1 MAKYFKATISPKKGY
16 LKTNPDAADIILA
29 TNESGT
35 QAEFKNALIAM
46 LEEEGMTND
55 YFAPKIERCTE
66 EEFNLINA
74 DDDQQE
80 DSQGSEFEEVGEN
93 NPGFDDHQ
101 SSANSQQ
108 WKDKLESLIKNDLQG
123 LEAEAIEKVEYI
135 INEAIE
141 HDKQNQE
148 LELGEEPLYG
158 ENVTMESAC
167 EFLSYMIET
176 CQAVPKDLLNVRM
189 IRKTMS
195 NYSKPRV
202 TNEPHHN
209 DSNFDIDGQ
218 TGEVKSDDQ
227 QEVYRYFEFEKGYA
241 AIIKTEFEIFSG
253 KWLGSFTYLRNRY
266 HHQLENQF
274 SSDENAAVNAI
285 GSLIDHLN
293 SIKNEVEESGV
304 TVGTWYKKTVM
315 GLASD
320 GEGRLIHS
328 IITKGE
334 YDTIMNQLPLPA
346 LDSDKEE
353 PSFDEKFQPLFDSI
367 GSHAEHEKF
376 AAGDLGKISENI
388 EEMFS
393 EATEGQINM
402 ASETIDAMR
411 DIKRL
416 TNPEEFAEI
425 FSFIFEEPKAK
436 LPEFKYP
443 AVYDAVAELRLN
455 SGEKSIVSYA
465 SLEKAIPEGSD
476 EELIASELLKC
487 KPTIKELT
495 ENPEIFL
502 KAIGVIKPEKS
513 KDLTSSFA
521 SAGKALEKAGKAF
534 SAIEGD
540 KQEKEP
546 VEPEGKETDDW
557 LSELASP
564 KQEQEKEPEQSD
576 FDKQVAELNTKL
588 DALELGERLVIEDLP
603 NDVYHACN
611 GISSTKL
618 KVAMSSLMKF
628 DAKYV
633 SKTIPEQEQKDYF
646 DLGKLFHTMT
656 LEPHLVDVEYFRE
669 PEDFKTP
676 IESQREKY
684 NAWVEAGKPE
694 NQKLKPTDDVIS
706 KVEAYLSDSE
716 NNKKPTAN
724 QLEKYNAWVEAGKP
738 EPYSDKP
745 TDLAIDL
752 CSKEDQMLSDAAGRC
767 IVSNENWLKAEAMAN
782 AVRNDTDS
790 GRLVKAPNLRCET
803 SYFKRDEETGLI
815 IKCRPD
821 AELGAIVAD
830 LKSISLRSEPDE
842 EHLINKLRWEVI
854 QRGYH
859 VSAAMYL
866 EITGKSQF
874 IWIFTGTQEGYHWN
888 APVMASEKILDEGRE
903 KYRYYL
909 SMIAMGYE
917 TGEWAK
923 PTSVQIRYENNKAV
937 IPEI

>member
-1 MAKYFKATISPKKGY
+1 MFNALNSQILIFYRNFLVFLNIGDIIFITQASKGANKMAKYFKATITPKKGY

-74 DDDQQE
+74 DDDQDESSEVEVTIESNPELFEILKDGCDFDVSDIPKHGKGYVVPEAKIDGNLYRYNMRLVWDYSWGIEEWCESDGGAWILVNIDNSGDHEE
-80 DSQGSEFEEVGEN
+80 DIQGAGFEELESES
-93 NPGFDDHQ
+93 DSSSDHQ
-101 SSANSQQ
+101 S
-108 WKDKLESLIKNDLQG
+108 
-123 LEAEAIEKVEYI
+123 
-135 INEAIE
+135 
-141 HDKQNQE
+141 
-148 LELGEEPLYG
+148 
-158 ENVTMESAC
+158 
-167 EFLSYMIET
+167 EF
-176 CQAVPKDLLNVRM
+176 N
-189 IRKTMS
+189 
-195 NYSKPRV
+195 
-202 TNEPHHN
+202 
-209 DSNFDIDGQ
+209 IDDQ
-218 TGEVKSDDQ
+218 TGEVKSEEQ

-293 SIKNEVEESGV
+293 LIKNEVEDGGV

-346 LDSDKEE
+346 LESDEEE
-353 PSFDEKFQPLFDSI
+353 PSFDEKFKVIFDSI
-367 GSHAEHEKF
+367 TNHAEFSKV
-376 AAGDLGKISENI
+376 AAGGDFGKVSANI

-416 TNPEEFAEI
+416 ANPEEFAEI
-425 FSFIFEEPKAK
+425 FAFIFEEPKAK

-465 SLEKAIPEGSD
+465 SLEKAIPEGAD
-476 EELIASELLKC
+476 EQLIASELLKC

-502 KAIGVIKPEKS
+502 EAIGVIKSEESKPEEKPKTKS
-513 KDLTSSFA
+513 ISDAFA
-521 SAGKALEKAGKAF
+521 RAEKAFGRLNKAF
-534 SAIEGD
+534 SNV
-540 KQEKEP
+540 EKTMSDSIDETLK
-546 VEPEGKETDDW
+546 ENLEQKKETKETDDW

-564 KQEQEKEPEQSD
+564 KQETEKEPEQSD
-576 FDKQVAELNTKL
+576 FEKQVAELNEKL

-633 SKTIPEQEQKDYF
+633 SKTIPEQEKMDYF

-669 PEDFKTP
+669 PEDFKAPTKP
-676 IESQREKY
+676 QRDKY
-684 NAWVEAGKPE
+684 NAWLELGKP
-694 NQKLKPTDDVIS
+694 S
-706 KVEAYLSDSE
+706 KKDNAKAY
-716 NNKKPTAN
+716 
-724 QLEKYNAWVEAGKP
+724 
-738 EPYSDKP
+738 P
-745 TDLAIDL
+745 TDLMIDV
-752 CSKEDQMLSDAAGRC
+752 CEKEDQIISDAAGRC
-767 IVSNENWLKAEAMAN
+767 IVSDENWLKAEAMAN

-842 EHLINKLRWEVI
+842 EYLINKLRWEVI

>member
-35 QAEFKNALIAM
+35 QAEFKAALLAM

-74 DDDQQE
+74 GDDQDESSEVEVTIESNPELFEILKDGCDFDVSDIPKHGKGYVVPEAKIDGNLYRYSMRLVWDYSWGIEEWCESDGGAWILVNVDNESDQQE
-80 DSQGSEFEEVGEN
+80 SCQTTESEEISES
-93 NPGFDDHQ
+93 NPDLDDHQ
-101 SSANSQQ
+101 SDFN
-108 WKDKLESLIKNDLQG
+108 
-123 LEAEAIEKVEYI
+123 
-135 INEAIE
+135 
-141 HDKQNQE
+141 
-148 LELGEEPLYG
+148 
-158 ENVTMESAC
+158 
-167 EFLSYMIET
+167 
-176 CQAVPKDLLNVRM
+176 
-189 IRKTMS
+189 
-195 NYSKPRV
+195 
-202 TNEPHHN
+202 
-209 DSNFDIDGQ
+209 IDDQ
-218 TGEVKSDDQ
+218 TGEVKSDEQ

-293 SIKNEVEESGV
+293 SIKNDVEESGV

-320 GEGRLIHS
+320 GEGRLVHS

-334 YDTIMNQLPLPA
+334 YDTIMNQLPLP
-346 LDSDKEE
+346 LDSEKEE

-367 GSHAEHEKF
+367 TSHKEFSRVGSDGDF
-376 AAGDLGKISENI
+376 AKISENI

-425 FSFIFEEPKAK
+425 FAFIFEEPKAK

-443 AVYDAVAELRLN
+443 AVYDAVSELCLD
-455 SGEKSIVSYA
+455 SGVAPGDAYTALEKVIPNNADENKISEELASLKPKASDLANTPRNFLEFIGILEIEKPEPKKSISDA
-465 SLEKAIPEGSD
+465 FFSLEKSFKKVESAFSNVEKTMHDSAV
-476 EELIASELLKC
+476 ECS
-487 KPTIKELT
+487 KE
-495 ENPEIFL
+495 ENP
-502 KAIGVIKPEKS
+502 KVTDTPEV
-513 KDLTSSFA
+513 D
-521 SAGKALEKAGKAF
+521 
-534 SAIEGD
+534 
-540 KQEKEP
+540 
-546 VEPEGKETDDW
+546 VDW

-564 KQEQEKEPEQSD
+564 KQEAEKELEQSD
-576 FDKQVAELNTKL
+576 FDKQVAELNAKL
-588 DALELGERLVIEDLP
+588 DALKLGERLVLEDLP

-633 SKTIPEQEQKDYF
+633 SKTIPEQEKTDYF

-669 PEDFKTP
+669 PEDFKSPTGP
-676 IESQREKY
+676 QREKY
-684 NAWVEAGKPE
+684 DAWVKLGYPEKKDNPKAYPTELMFKACEAE
-694 NQKLKPTDDVIS
+694 DDMI
-706 KVEAYLSDSE
+706 K
-716 NNKKPTAN
+716 
-724 QLEKYNAWVEAGKP
+724 
-738 EPYSDKP
+738 
-745 TDLAIDL
+745 
-752 CSKEDQMLSDAAGRC
+752 DAAGRC
-767 IVSNENWLKAEAMAN
+767 IVSNENWLKAEAMAK
-782 AVRNDTDS
+782 AVRDDADS

-803 SYFKRDEETGLI
+803 SYFKRDEDTGLI

-842 EHLINKLRWEVI
+842 ENLINKLRWEVI

-888 APVMASEKILDEGRE
+888 APVMASEKILDEGRQ
-903 KYRYYL
+903 KCRYYL

>member
-1 MAKYFKATISPKKGY
+1 MFNVLNSQILIFYLNFLVFPNIGDIIFITQTSKGANKMAKYFKATVSPKKGY

-35 QAEFKNALIAM
+35 QAEFKEALIAM
-46 LEEEGMTND
+46 LDEEGMTND

-66 EEFNLINA
+66 EEFNFINA
-74 DDDQQE
+74 DDGEDAQE
-80 DSQGSEFEEVGEN
+80 ETPEVVIT
-93 NPGFDDHQ
+93 
-101 SSANSQQ
+101 SSGPVTIES
-108 WKDKLESLIKNDLQG
+108 ESLISDD
-123 LEAEAIEKVEYI
+123 ESS
-135 INEAIE
+135 E
-141 HDKQNQE
+141 HS
-148 LELGEEPLYG
+148 GF
-158 ENVTMESAC
+158 NV
-167 EFLSYMIET
+167 
-176 CQAVPKDLLNVRM
+176 D
-189 IRKTMS
+189 
-195 NYSKPRV
+195 
-202 TNEPHHN
+202 
-209 DSNFDIDGQ
+209 DQ
-218 TGEVKSDDQ
+218 TGEVKSDEQ

-293 SIKNEVEESGV
+293 SIKNEVEDSGV

-334 YDTIMNQLPLPA
+334 YDTIMNQPPLPA
-346 LDSDKEE
+346 LESDEEE
-353 PSFDEKFQPLFDSI
+353 PSIDEKFKLIFDSVTN
-367 GSHAEHEKF
+367 HAEFSKV
-376 AAGDLGKISENI
+376 AAGGDFGKISENI

-425 FSFIFEEPKAK
+425 FAFIFEDKKQE
-436 LPEFKYP
+436 LPDFKYP
-443 AVYDAVAELRLN
+443 AVYDAVAKLCLD
-455 SGEKSIVSYA
+455 SGVTPGEAYL
-465 SLEKAIPEGSD
+465 SLEKVIPEGSED
-476 EELIASELLKC
+476 SKISEEVELLSPPAEKLISN
-487 KPTIKELT
+487 PDSVVQAIVGIKTKAAMEKAFTSVSNAFANVGISLT
-495 ENPEIFL
+495 K
-502 KAIGVIKPEKS
+502 KAEEPKPEV
-513 KDLTSSFA
+513 
-521 SAGKALEKAGKAF
+521 
-534 SAIEGD
+534 
-540 KQEKEP
+540 KE
-546 VEPEGKETDDW
+546 ERKETGDW

-564 KQEQEKEPEQSD
+564 KQEAEKEPKPEVKEERKETGDWLSELASPKQEAEKEPEQSD
-576 FDKQVAELNTKL
+576 FDKQVAELNAKL
-588 DALELGERLVIEDLP
+588 DALELGERLVKEDLP

-633 SKTIPEQEQKDYF
+633 SKTIPEQDKTDYF

-669 PEDFKTP
+669 PEGLKAPTKP
-676 IESQREKY
+676 QRDKY
-684 NAWVEAGKPE
+684 NAWLELGKP
-694 NQKLKPTDDVIS
+694 S
-706 KVEAYLSDSE
+706 KKDNAKAY
-716 NNKKPTAN
+716 
-724 QLEKYNAWVEAGKP
+724 
-738 EPYSDKP
+738 P
-745 TDLAIDL
+745 TDLMIDV
-752 CSKEDQMLSDAAGRC
+752 CEKEDQMISDAAGRC
-767 IVSNENWLKAEAMAN
+767 IVSNENWLKAEAMAK
-782 AVRNDTDS
+782 AVRDDADS

-803 SYFKRDEETGLI
+803 SYFKRDEDTGLI

-842 EHLINKLRWEVI
+842 ENLINKLRWEVI

-888 APVMASEKILDEGRE
+888 APVMASEKILDEGRQ

>member
-35 QAEFKNALIAM
+35 QAEFKEALIAM
-46 LEEEGMTND
+46 LDEEGMTND

-74 DDDQQE
+74 DDVDEDVQE
-80 DSQGSEFEEVGEN
+80 EGIQDAEFKEVDEG
-93 NPGFDDHQ
+93 NPDFDDHQ
-101 SSANSQQ
+101 SLANSHQ

-123 LEAEAIEKVEYI
+123 LEVEAIEKVEFI

-141 HDKQNQE
+141 HDKQNEE
-148 LELGEEPLYG
+148 LDLGEDPLYG
-158 ENVTMESAC
+158 EKITMESAC

-189 IRKTMS
+189 ILKTMS

-209 DSNFDIDGQ
+209 EDSSFNVDDQI
-218 TGEVKSDDQ
+218 GEVKSEEQ

-293 SIKNEVEESGV
+293 SIKNEVEDSGV

-346 LDSDKEE
+346 LEPDEEE
-353 PSFDEKFQPLFDSI
+353 PSIDEKFKLIFDSVTN
-367 GSHAEHEKF
+367 HAEFSKV
-376 AAGDLGKISENI
+376 AAGGDFGKISENI

-425 FSFIFEEPKAK
+425 FAFIFEEKKPE

-465 SLEKAIPEGSD
+465 SLEREIPEGAD
-476 EELIASELLKC
+476 EQLIASELLKC

-495 ENPEIFL
+495 ESPEIFL
-502 KAIGVIKPEKS
+502 KAIGVIKTEESNSVEKPKEKNIS
-513 KDLTSSFA
+513 DAFA
-521 SAGKALEKAGKAF
+521 RAGKAF
-534 SAIEGD
+534 ENIGKTIST
-540 KQEKEP
+540 EKPEP
-546 VEPEGKETDDW
+546 KNTVETKETDDW

-564 KQEQEKEPEQSD
+564 KQEAEKEPEQSD
-576 FDKQVAELNTKL
+576 FDKQVAELNAKL

-633 SKTIPEQEQKDYF
+633 SKTIPEQEKTDYF

-669 PEDFKTP
+669 PEDFKAPTKP
-676 IESQREKY
+676 QRDKY
-684 NAWVEAGKPE
+684 NAWVELGKP
-694 NQKLKPTDDVIS
+694 S
-706 KVEAYLSDSE
+706 KKDNAKAY
-716 NNKKPTAN
+716 
-724 QLEKYNAWVEAGKP
+724 
-738 EPYSDKP
+738 P
-745 TDLAIDL
+745 TDLMIDV
-752 CSKEDQMLSDAAGRC
+752 CEKEDQMISDSAGRC
-767 IVSNENWLKAEAMAN
+767 IVSNENWLKAEAMAK
-782 AVRNDTDS
+782 AVRDDADS

-803 SYFKRDEETGLI
+803 SYFKRDEDTGLI

-842 EHLINKLRWEVI
+842 ENLINKLRWEVI

>member
-1 MAKYFKATISPKKGY
+1 MFNVMNSQILIFYRNFLVFPNIGDIIFITQTSKGANKMAKYFKATISPKKGY

-35 QAEFKNALIAM
+35 QAEFKEALIAM
-46 LEEEGMTND
+46 LDEEGMTND
-55 YFAPKIERCTE
+55 YFAPRIERCTE

-74 DDDQQE
+74 DDDQDE
-80 DSQGSEFEEVGEN
+80 SSEVEVTIESNPKLFEILKDGCDFDVSDIPKHGKGYVVPEAKIDGNLYRYNMRLVWDYTWGIEEWCEN
-93 NPGFDDHQ
+93 NGGAWILVNVDNEGDRELLTQDSDFEDVGDNKPDFDDHQ
-101 SSANSQQ
+101 S
-108 WKDKLESLIKNDLQG
+108 
-123 LEAEAIEKVEYI
+123 
-135 INEAIE
+135 
-141 HDKQNQE
+141 E
-148 LELGEEPLYG
+148 L
-158 ENVTMESAC
+158 N
-167 EFLSYMIET
+167 I
-176 CQAVPKDLLNVRM
+176 
-189 IRKTMS
+189 
-195 NYSKPRV
+195 
-202 TNEPHHN
+202 
-209 DSNFDIDGQ
+209 DSQ

-253 KWLGSFTYLRNRY
+253 KWLGSFTYLRSRY

-293 SIKNEVEESGV
+293 AIKNEVEDSGV

-320 GEGRLIHS
+320 GEGRLINS

-334 YDTIMNQLPLPA
+334 YDTIMNKLPLAGVNLEP
-346 LDSDKEE
+346 EE
-353 PSFDEKFQPLFDSI
+353 TSVDEKFQPFFDSI
-367 GSHAEHEKF
+367 AKHAESSKLS
-376 AAGDLGKISENI
+376 AGDLGKISGNI

-393 EATEGQINM
+393 EATEGQINI

-416 TNPEEFAEI
+416 SNPEDFAEI
-425 FSFIFEEPKAK
+425 FAFIFEEREAK

-455 SGEKSIVSYA
+455 SGEKSIASYA

-502 KAIGVIKPEKS
+502 KAIGVIKTKTKS
-513 KDLTSSFA
+513 MSEAFA
-521 SAGKALEKAGKAF
+521 RAGKAIEMAGKVYD
-534 SAIEGD
+534 GL
-540 KQEKEP
+540 KEELEP
-546 VEPEGKETDDW
+546 CKAVETKETDDW

-564 KQEQEKEPEQSD
+564 KQETEKEPEQSD
-576 FDKQVAELNTKL
+576 FDKQVSELNAKL

-633 SKTIPEQEQKDYF
+633 SKTIPEQEKTDYF

-669 PEDFKTP
+669 PEDFKAPTKP
-676 IESQREKY
+676 QRDKY
-684 NAWVEAGKPE
+684 NAWLELGKP
-694 NQKLKPTDDVIS
+694 S
-706 KVEAYLSDSE
+706 KKDNAKAY
-716 NNKKPTAN
+716 
-724 QLEKYNAWVEAGKP
+724 
-738 EPYSDKP
+738 P
-745 TDLAIDL
+745 TDLMINV
-752 CSKEDQMLSDAAGRC
+752 CEKEDQMISDAAGRC
-767 IVSNENWLKAEAMAN
+767 IVSNENWLKAEAMAK
-782 AVRNDTDS
+782 AVRDDSDS

-803 SYFKRDEETGLI
+803 SYFKRDEDTGLI

-842 EHLINKLRWEVI
+842 ENLINKLRWEVI

-888 APVMASEKILDEGRE
+888 APIMAGNDILSDGSE

-909 SMIAMGYE
+909 KMISLGYE

-923 PTSVQIRYENNKAV
+923 PSSVQIRYEGGKAI

>member
-35 QAEFKNALIAM
+35 QAEFKDALVAM

-74 DDDQQE
+74 DDDQEE

-93 NPGFDDHQ
+93 NHGFDDRQ
-101 SSANSQQ
+101 S
-108 WKDKLESLIKNDLQG
+108 D
-123 LEAEAIEKVEYI
+123 
-135 INEAIE
+135 
-141 HDKQNQE
+141 
-148 LELGEEPLYG
+148 
-158 ENVTMESAC
+158 
-167 EFLSYMIET
+167 
-176 CQAVPKDLLNVRM
+176 
-189 IRKTMS
+189 
-195 NYSKPRV
+195 
-202 TNEPHHN
+202 
-209 DSNFDIDGQ
+209 FDIDGQ

-253 KWLGSFTYLRNRY
+253 KWLGTFYWMRNRY
-266 HHQLENQF
+266 SRLLEKSF
-274 SSDENAAVNAI
+274 ISDENAAVNAI
-285 GSLIDHLN
+285 GALIDHLN

-334 YDTIMNQLPLPA
+334 YDAIMNQLPA
-346 LDSDKEE
+346 LESDEEE
-353 PSFDEKFQPLFDSI
+353 PSIDEKFQPLFDSI
-367 GSHAEHEKF
+367 TSHKEFSTVGSDSYF
-376 AAGDLGKISENI
+376 GKISANI

-425 FSFIFEEPKAK
+425 FAFIFEEKKPE

-443 AVYDAVAELRLN
+443 AIYDAVAELRLN

-476 EELIASELLKC
+476 EKLIASELLKC

-513 KDLTSSFA
+513 KDLTSAFA
-521 SAGKALEKAGKAF
+521 SAGKALERAGKSF
-534 SAIEGD
+534 SEIKDD
-540 KQEKEP
+540 KQVKEP
-546 VEPEGKETDDW
+546 VEQESKETNDW

-564 KQEQEKEPEQSD
+564 KQEKEKEPEQSD
-576 FDKQVAELNTKL
+576 FEKQVAELNAKL

-633 SKTIPEQEQKDYF
+633 SKTIPEQEKKDYF

-669 PEDFKTP
+669 PEDFKAPTKP
-676 IESQREKY
+676 QRDKY
-684 NAWVEAGKPE
+684 NAWLELGKP
-694 NQKLKPTDDVIS
+694 S
-706 KVEAYLSDSE
+706 KKDNAKAY
-716 NNKKPTAN
+716 
-724 QLEKYNAWVEAGKP
+724 
-738 EPYSDKP
+738 P
-745 TDLAIDL
+745 TDLMIDV
-752 CSKEDQMLSDAAGRC
+752 CEKEDQMLSDADGRC
-767 IVSNENWLKAEAMAN
+767 IVSNENWLKAEAMAK
-782 AVRNDTDS
+782 AVRDDADS

-803 SYFKRDEETGLI
+803 SYFKRDEDTGLI

-917 TGEWAK
+917 TGDWAK